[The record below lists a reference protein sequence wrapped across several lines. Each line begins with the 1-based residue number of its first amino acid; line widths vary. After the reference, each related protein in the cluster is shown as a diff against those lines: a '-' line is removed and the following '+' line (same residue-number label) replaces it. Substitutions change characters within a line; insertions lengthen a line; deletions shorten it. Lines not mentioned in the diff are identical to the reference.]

1 MTLARNLGT
10 VTAVNVGPPPTV
22 SIQLNG
28 DTATDYDAKYLDS
41 YNPAS
46 GDLVQVLSE
55 STGYHVVL
63 GRAALG
69 PTIQTGSGTVTIA
82 AGAVAGSA
90 AVTFTPA
97 FAVAPVVV
105 PVVDAAV
112 GGVVGNFGARILV
125 RSAAGFTVVLFR
137 TDGTVAPGGG
147 NVAGFTWV
155 AHA

>member
-10 VTAVNVGPPPTV
+10 VTAVNAGPPPTV
-22 SIQLNG
+22 TIQLNG
-28 DTATDYDAKYLDS
+28 DTATDYDALYLDS
-41 YNPAS
+41 YSPTVA
-46 GDLVQVLSE
+46 DVVQVLSDG
-55 STGYHVVL
+55 GYHVVL

-69 PTIQTGSGTVTIA
+69 PTLLTGSGTVTIT

-97 FAVAPVVV
+97 FAATPVVV
-105 PVVDAAV
+105 PAVDAPA
-112 GGVVGNFGARILV
+112 GGVVGNFGTRILL
-125 RSAAGFTVVLFR
+125 RSASGFTVVLFR

-147 NVAGFTWV
+147 NVAGFTWL